1 MLPASAIRRLDCVLI
16 VRPRA
21 RSLAP
26 LRIVVTAG
34 PTREHL
40 DDVRF
45 LSNASTGLM
54 GWEIARLAAR
64 RGATVSLVLGPT
76 HLPDPK
82 GVTTTRVVS
91 TEDLL
96 RATRAVVSGA
106 DLVVFAAAP
115 ADWRPAQRRRGKP
128 SRAAGDAMLW
138 LRPTVDVAAAL
149 GATKGR
155 RIHVGFALEVT
166 GGERRARQKLRRKHF
181 DAVILNSP
189 QNFGPGGGAAV
200 WIPRSGVVEPLPTTA
215 KSALAR
221 AILDR
226 SVRLVRDR
234 DDTDA
239 G

>member
-1 MLPASAIRRLDCVLI
+1 
-16 VRPRA
+16 
-21 RSLAP
+21 
-26 LRIVVTAG
+26 
-34 PTREHL
+34 
-40 DDVRF
+40 
-45 LSNASTGLM
+45 M

-82 GVTTTRVVS
+82 GVATSRVVS

-96 RATRAVVSGA
+96 RATRAVVRRA

-149 GATKGR
+149 GAAKGR
-155 RIHVGFALEVT
+155 RVHVGFALEVS
-166 GGERRARQKLRRKHF
+166 GGERRAREKLRRKHF
-181 DAVILNSP
+181 DAVVLNSP
-189 QNFGPGGGAAV
+189 QNFGPGGGSAV
-200 WIPRSGVVEPLPTTA
+200 WIPRTGKATPLPTTSKA
-215 KSALAR
+215 ALAR

-226 SVRLVRDR
+226 SIGLVRSQDQVE
-234 DDTDA
+234 TDVES
-239 G
+239 